1 MFNLEDYEP
10 VEKRLGYKS
19 NSTSFWEDNP
29 DGQIHTELLEHSA
42 NRFIVKAYIYRTEAD
57 LRPWTTGLAEETIQG
72 RGVNATSALENC
84 ETSAIGRALAN
95 AGYATK
101 GKRASREEMAKVGKA
116 QEVKASIDEVKAK
129 MAQTSGEYIPVVK
142 EEDPWTI
149 KPATMPPTMGEAVA
163 TVKEIIG
170 GQTEKDIPKCAHGE
184 MFWKTGTTKAG
195 KPWGHFKC
203 PRAATGEISNRCESP
218 NDVIWYEI
226 NKETGAWQ
234 RQKAR
239 V

>member
-1 MFNLEDYEP
+1 MFNFADYET
-10 VEKRLGYKS
+10 VEERLIK
-19 NSTSFWEDNP
+19 FWKDHP
-29 DGQIHTELLEHSA
+29 DGQIHTELLDSA
-42 NRFIVKAYIYRTEAD
+42 NGRFIVMARIFRTEAD
-57 LRPWTTGLAEETIQG
+57 SRPWTSGLAEETIQG

-101 GKRASREEMAKVGKA
+101 GKRPSVEEMQKVQRAA
-116 QEVKASIDEVKAK
+116 QVKTEVEQVKAK

-170 GQTEKDIPKCAHGE
+170 GQTEKDFPRCPHGE
-184 MFWKTGTTKAG
+184 MIWNDGSKNG

-203 PRAATGEISNRCESP
+203 RGAVNGELTRCP
-218 NDVIWYEI
+218 KGDDVIWYEI

>member
-1 MFNLEDYEP
+1 MSFMFNLEDYET
-10 VEKRLGYKS
+10 VEERLIKYWK
-19 NSTSFWEDNP
+19 DHP
-29 DGQIHTELLEHSA
+29 DGQIHTKLLNQDSG
-42 NRFIVKAYIYRTEAD
+42 RFIVIAEIYRTEAD
-57 LRPWTTGLAEETIQG
+57 TRPWTTGLAEETVQG

-101 GKRASREEMAKVGKA
+101 GKRASREEMTKVATIKKTEA
-116 QEVKASIDEVKAK
+116 IIDDTKAK

-142 EEDPWTI
+142 EDDPWTI

-170 GQTEKDIPKCAHGE
+170 GQTEKDIPRCTHGD
-184 MFWKTGTTKAG
+184 MIWKTGQSGAG
-195 KPWGHFKC
+195 KAWGHFKC
-203 PRAATGEISNRCESP
+203 RNAVTGELTRCPKGE
-218 NDVIWYEI
+218 DVIWYEI
-226 NKETGAWQ
+226 NKEGTWQ

>member
-1 MFNLEDYEP
+1 MFNLEDYET
-10 VEKRLGYKS
+10 VEERLIK
-19 NSTSFWEDNP
+19 FWKDHP
-29 DGQIHTELLEHSA
+29 DGQIHTKILDSA
-42 NRFIVKAYIYRTEAD
+42 SGRFIVEAAIYRTEAD
-57 LRPWTTGLAEETIQG
+57 IRPWTTGLAEETVQG

-101 GKRASREEMAKVGKA
+101 GKRASREEMAKVSTA
-116 QEVKASIDEVKAK
+116 QKTVALIDETKAK
-129 MAQTSGEYIPVVK
+129 MLETSGTYVPVVQ

-149 KPATMPPTMGEAVA
+149 KAGQMPPTMGEAVA

-170 GQTEKDIPKCAHGE
+170 GQTDKDIPRCPHGE
-184 MFWKTGTTKAG
+184 MTWRTGQSGAG

-203 PRAATGEISNRCESP
+203 PYAVTGELTRCPKGE
-218 NDVIWYEI
+218 DVIWYEI
-226 NKETGAWQ
+226 NKEGAWQ

-239 V
+239 A